1 VSTVLRE
8 TSSAD
13 EQAVRALYQR
23 LMDGWN
29 QGSGAAFAEPMA
41 GDVDFVPFDG
51 VPIKGKEALARFH
64 DPLFKTHLKGTR
76 LVGEVTSVRLL
87 SPTVALM
94 HARGGTIMRGE
105 SKASPARDSIQTMVA
120 VKGEN
125 GWNAGGVPEHEGPP
139 HRKKLRGD
147 DVVAADRLAVEIRSA
162 PVTKLHPRSP
172 RS

>member
-1 VSTVLRE
+1 MSST
-8 TSSAD
+8 D
-13 EQAVRALYQR
+13 EQAVRALYKR

-41 GDVDFVPFDG
+41 DDVDFVPFDG
-51 VPIKGKEALARFH
+51 VYFKGKEALVRFH

-76 LVGEVTSVRLL
+76 LVGEVTSVRFL

-120 VKGEN
+120 VKEGDRWSITAFQN
-125 GWNAGGVPEHEGPP
+125 TRVRPIGQNFAGTMWWLLTDWLW
-139 HRKKLRGD
+139 KLAR
-147 DVVAADRLAVEIRSA
+147 
-162 PVTKLHPRSP
+162 PRDQ
-172 RS
+172 RI